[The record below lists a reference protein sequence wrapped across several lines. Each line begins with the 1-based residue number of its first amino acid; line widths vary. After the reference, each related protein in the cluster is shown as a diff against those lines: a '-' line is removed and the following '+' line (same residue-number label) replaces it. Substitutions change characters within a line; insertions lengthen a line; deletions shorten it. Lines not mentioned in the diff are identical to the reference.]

1 MLRSIVILNFGL
13 QYCALYTHT
22 KREACFMIIFFI
34 CLTILILGYKFYSP
48 FVEKQAGMDTT
59 VDTPQKRFSEGVD
72 YVAIHPVRA
81 FLIQFLNIA
90 GVGPIFGPILG
101 ALYGP
106 VALVW
111 IVLGNVLGGAVHDFF
126 SGVMSIKED
135 GKSLPEI
142 AGHYYNVV
150 FKGFMLIF
158 TAMLLF
164 FVGVV
169 FIMSPAGLLS
179 NLDVFEGT
187 FFANNTF
194 WVLAILAYY
203 FLATLLP
210 IDKIITK
217 FYPLFGLLMIVMT
230 TLIAGA
236 LLLDA
241 PHLPVAGDFLAYFE
255 ADHAHDFLEPNPDG
269 LPTWPLLFITI
280 TCGAISG
287 FHSTQAPIIARC
299 LTNEKY
305 VRPVYYGAMM
315 CEGIVGC
322 VWALAGIAAFP
333 EGYAGLKAL
342 LDQGGP
348 GLVVNHVANSYLG
361 VMGGI
366 MAIIAVAVF
375 PITSGDTAFR
385 SLRLTV
391 VDAFNIP
398 QSLRNRLLLAV
409 PILTIAFFMT
419 KLDFSVIWRYFAF
432 SNMLL
437 STSVLW
443 LATKYLF
450 DRRAFH
456 WITSIPAVIAT
467 GVTLSYIMTAAI
479 GFNLS
484 ADLGKPIGAA
494 VVVIGLVGLVFVH
507 SKHKKL
513 DVA

>member
-1 MLRSIVILNFGL
+1 M
-13 QYCALYTHT
+13 T
-22 KREACFMIIFFI
+22 IFFI
-34 CLTILILGYKFYSP
+34 CITILILGYKFYSP
-48 FVEKQAGMDTT
+48 FVEKQTGIDPMI
-59 VDTPQKRFSEGVD
+59 VTPQSRFSDGVD
-72 YVAIHPVRA
+72 YLPIHPVRA

-106 VALVW
+106 IALVW
-111 IVLGNVLGGAVHDFF
+111 IVIGNVLGGAVHDYF

-150 FKGFMLIF
+150 FKTFMLIF

-179 NLDVFEGT
+179 NLDSFQGT
-187 FFANNTF
+187 FLANNTF
-194 WVLAILAYY
+194 WVLVILAYY

-217 FYPLFGLLMIVMT
+217 FYPIFGLLMIVMT
-230 TLIAGA
+230 TMIAVA
-236 LLLDA
+236 LLIDA
-241 PHLPVAGDFLAYFE
+241 PHLPVTGDFMAYFE
-255 ADHAHDFLEPNPDG
+255 TGHAHDLLTPNPDG
-269 LPTWPLLFITI
+269 LPTWPLLFVTI

-287 FHSTQAPIIARC
+287 FHSTQAPIMARC

-305 VRPVYYGAMM
+305 VRPVYYGAML
-315 CEGIVGC
+315 CEGIVAC

-333 EGYAGLKAL
+333 DGYAGLTAL

-348 GLVVNHVANSYLG
+348 GLVVNHIANSYLG
-361 VMGGI
+361 VFGGI

-398 QSLRNRLLLAV
+398 QSVRNRLLLAV
-409 PILTIAFFMT
+409 PILTIAYFMT
-419 KLDFSVIWRYFAF
+419 KLDFSLIWRYFAF

-450 DRRAFH
+450 DRGTFH
-456 WITSIPAVIAT
+456 WIASIPAVITT
-467 GVTLSYIMTAAI
+467 GVTISYIMTAAI
-479 GFNLS
+479 GLS
-484 ADLGKPIGAA
+484 LSPELGKPIGAA
-494 VVVIGLVGLVFVH
+494 VTVIGMILLVFVH
-507 SKHKKL
+507 NKHKPIMG
-513 DVA
+513 

>member
-1 MLRSIVILNFGL
+1 
-13 QYCALYTHT
+13 
-22 KREACFMIIFFI
+22 MIIFFI

-48 FVEKQAGMDTT
+48 FVEKQAGIDPTLE
-59 VDTPQKRFSEGVD
+59 TPQKRFSEGVD
-72 YVAIHPVRA
+72 YVAIHPVKA

-101 ALYGP
+101 AMYGP
-106 VALVW
+106 IALVW
-111 IVLGNVLGGAVHDFF
+111 IVLGNILGGAVHDYF

-142 AGHYYNVV
+142 AGHYYNIV
-150 FKGFMLIF
+150 FKSFMLIF

-179 NLDVFEGT
+179 NLDLFKDT
-187 FFANNTF
+187 FLSNNTF
-194 WVLAILAYY
+194 WVLVILAYY

-217 FYPLFGLLMIVMT
+217 FYPIFGLLMIVMT
-230 TLIAGA
+230 VLIAGS
-236 LLLDA
+236 LLINA
-241 PHLPVAGDFLAYFE
+241 PHLPVTGDFLAYFE
-255 ADHAHDFLEPNPDG
+255 ADHAHDFLAPNPDG
-269 LPTWPLLFITI
+269 LATWPLLFVTI

-305 VRPVYYGAMM
+305 VRPVYYGAMV

-333 EGYAGLKAL
+333 EGYAGLKEML
-342 LDQGGP
+342 SVGGP
-348 GLVVNHVANSYLG
+348 GLVVNHIANSYLG
-361 VMGGI
+361 VLGGI

-385 SLRLTV
+385 SLRLTM

-398 QSLRNRLLLAV
+398 QSIRNRLLLAI
-409 PILTIAFFMT
+409 PILTIAYFMT
-419 KLDFSVIWRYFAF
+419 KLDFSIIWRYFAF

-450 DRRAFH
+450 DRGTFH
-456 WITSIPAVIAT
+456 WIASIPAVITT
-467 GVTLSYIMTAAI
+467 GITLSYIATAPI
-479 GFNLS
+479 GLNLS
-484 ADLGKPIGAA
+484 SDLGKPIGAVVAVIGFIA
-494 VVVIGLVGLVFVH
+494 VVVVH
-507 SKHKKL
+507 TKHNKV
-513 DVA
+513 VAS

>member
-1 MLRSIVILNFGL
+1 M
-13 QYCALYTHT
+13 T
-22 KREACFMIIFFI
+22 IFFI
-34 CLTILILGYKFYSP
+34 CITILILGYKFYSP
-48 FVEKQAGMDTT
+48 FVEKQAGIDPTI
-59 VDTPQKRFSEGVD
+59 VTPQSRFSDGVD
-72 YVAIHPVRA
+72 YLPIHPVRA

-106 VALVW
+106 IALVW
-111 IVLGNVLGGAVHDFF
+111 IVIGNVLGGAVHDYF
-126 SGVMSIKED
+126 SGVMSIKEG

-142 AGHYYNVV
+142 AGRYYNVV

-179 NLDVFEGT
+179 NLDLFQGT
-187 FFANNTF
+187 FLANNTF
-194 WVLAILAYY
+194 WVLVILGYY

-210 IDKIITK
+210 VDKIITK
-217 FYPLFGLLMIVMT
+217 FYPVFGLLMIVMT
-230 TLIAGA
+230 TMIAVA
-236 LLLDA
+236 LLIDA
-241 PHLPVAGDFLAYFE
+241 PHLPITGDFMAYFE
-255 ADHAHDFLEPNPDG
+255 ADHVHDFLMPNPDG
-269 LPTWPLLFITI
+269 LPTWPLLFVTI

-305 VRPVYYGAMM
+305 VRPVYYGAML
-315 CEGIVGC
+315 CEGIVAC

-333 EGYAGLKAL
+333 DGYAGLTEL

-348 GLVVNHVANSYLG
+348 GLVVNHIANSYLG
-361 VMGGI
+361 VFGGI
-366 MAIIAVAVF
+366 MAIVAVAVF

-391 VDAFNIP
+391 VDAFDIP
-398 QSLRNRLLLAV
+398 QSVRNRLLLAI
-409 PILTIAFFMT
+409 PILTIAYFMT
-419 KLDFSVIWRYFAF
+419 KLDFSSIWHYFAF

-450 DRRAFH
+450 DRGTFH
-456 WITSIPAVIAT
+456 WIVSIPAVITT
-467 GVTLSYIMTAAI
+467 GVTISYIMTAAI
-479 GFNLS
+479 GLNLS
-484 ADLGKPIGAA
+484 QDLGKPIGA
-494 VVVIGLVGLVFVH
+494 VVIVMGMMLLVFIH
-507 SKHKKL
+507 NKHKP
-513 DVA
+513 VMG

>member
-1 MLRSIVILNFGL
+1 M
-13 QYCALYTHT
+13 
-22 KREACFMIIFFI
+22 MIFFI
-34 CLTILILGYKFYSP
+34 CLTILILSYKFYSP
-48 FVEKQAGMDTT
+48 FVEKQAGMDPKAA
-59 VDTPQKRFSEGVD
+59 TPQTRFSEGVD
-72 YVAIHPVRA
+72 YVPIHPVRA

-106 VALVW
+106 VALIW

-142 AGHYYNVV
+142 AGKYYNVV

-179 NLDVFEGT
+179 NLDVFKDTILG
-187 FFANNTF
+187 NNTF
-194 WVLAILAYY
+194 WVLVILGYY
-203 FLATLLP
+203 LLATLLP

-217 FYPLFGLLMIVMT
+217 FYPVFGLLMIVMT
-230 TLIAGA
+230 TLIAIA
-236 LLLDA
+236 LLVDA

-255 ADHAHDFLEPNPDG
+255 GDHAHDFLTPNPDG

-333 EGYAGLKAL
+333 DGYEGLKAL

-348 GLVVNHVANSYLG
+348 GLVVNHVASSYLG
-361 VMGGI
+361 VFGGI

-419 KLDFSVIWRYFAF
+419 KLDFTLIWRYFAF

-450 DRRAFH
+450 DRGAVH
-456 WITSIPAVIAT
+456 WITSIPAVIASA
-467 GVTLSYIMTAAI
+467 VTVSYIMTAAI

-484 ADLGKPIGAA
+484 TDLGQPIGA
-494 VVVIGLVGLVFVH
+494 VVALIGFIALVIVNKKHH
-507 SKHKKL
+507 SQI
-513 DVA
+513 A

>member
-1 MLRSIVILNFGL
+1 
-13 QYCALYTHT
+13 
-22 KREACFMIIFFI
+22 MIIFFI

-48 FVEKQAGMDTT
+48 FVEKQAGLDST

-106 VALVW
+106 IALVW

-142 AGHYYNVV
+142 AGKYYNVV

-179 NLDVFEGT
+179 NLDFFEGT
-187 FFANNTF
+187 IFANNTF
-194 WVLAILAYY
+194 WVLAILGYY

-217 FYPLFGLLMIVMT
+217 FYPFFGLLMILMT
-230 TLIAGA
+230 TFVAIA
-236 LLLDA
+236 LLMDA

-305 VRPVYYGAMM
+305 VRPVYYGAMV

-333 EGYAGLKAL
+333 EGYAGLKVL

-348 GLVVNHVANSYLG
+348 GLVVNHVANNYLG
-361 VMGGI
+361 VFGGI
-366 MAIIAVAVF
+366 MAVIAVAVF

-398 QSLRNRLLLAV
+398 QSIRNRLLLAV
-409 PILTIAFFMT
+409 PILTIAYFMT
-419 KLDFSVIWRYFAF
+419 KLDFTVIWRYFAF

-450 DRRAFH
+450 DRGTFH

-467 GVTLSYIMTAAI
+467 AVTASYIMTAAI
-479 GFNLS
+479 GLNLS
-484 ADLGKPIGAA
+484 SDFGKPIGATVA
-494 VVVIGLVGLVFVH
+494 VIGFIVLVMVH
-507 SKHKKL
+507 RTKYKNINL
-513 DVA
+513 AAE

>member
-1 MLRSIVILNFGL
+1 ML
-13 QYCALYTHT
+13 
-22 KREACFMIIFFI
+22 IFFI
-34 CLTILILGYKFYSP
+34 CITILILGYKFYSP
-48 FVEKQAGMDTT
+48 FVEKQAGIDSS
-59 VDTPQKRFSEGVD
+59 VATPQSRFSEGVD
-72 YVAIHPVRA
+72 YVPIHPVRA

-101 ALYGP
+101 AIYGP

-111 IVLGNVLGGAVHDFF
+111 IVIGNVLGGAVHDYF

-142 AGHYYNVV
+142 AGHYYNIV
-150 FKGFMLIF
+150 FKGVMLLF

-179 NLDVFEGT
+179 NLDVFQDT
-187 FFANNTF
+187 FLANNTL
-194 WVLAILAYY
+194 WVLVILGYY

-217 FYPLFGLLMIVMT
+217 FYPIFGLLMIVMT
-230 TLIAGA
+230 SMIAIA
-236 LLLDA
+236 LLIDA
-241 PHLPVAGDFLAYFE
+241 PQLPIAVDLFAYFTT
-255 ADHAHDFLEPNPDG
+255 DHAHDFLAPNPDG
-269 LPTWPLLFITI
+269 LPIWPLLFITI

-305 VRPVYYGAMM
+305 VRPVYYGAMV
-315 CEGIVGC
+315 CEGAVAC

-333 EGYAGLKAL
+333 EGYAGLKDML
-342 LDQGGP
+342 NIGGP
-348 GLVVNHVANSYLG
+348 GLVVNHIAGSYLG
-361 VMGGI
+361 VFGGI
-366 MAIIAVAVF
+366 VAIIAVAVF

-385 SLRLTV
+385 SLRLTI

-398 QSLRNRLLLAV
+398 QSIRNRLLLAV
-409 PILTIAFFMT
+409 PILTIAYFMT
-419 KLDFSVIWRYFAF
+419 KLDFTVIWRYFAF

-450 DRRAFH
+450 DRGTFH
-456 WITSIPAVIAT
+456 WIASIPAVLTT
-467 GVTLSYIMTAAI
+467 GVSVSYIMTAAI
-479 GFNLS
+479 GFNLT
-484 ADLGKPIGAA
+484 ADLGRPIGVV
-494 VVVIGLVGLVFVH
+494 VVVIGLVLLVFIDK
-507 SKHKKL
+507 KHKSE
-513 DVA
+513 AA

>member
-1 MLRSIVILNFGL
+1 M
-13 QYCALYTHT
+13 T
-22 KREACFMIIFFI
+22 IFFI
-34 CLTILILGYKFYSP
+34 CITILILGYKFYSP
-48 FVEKQAGMDTT
+48 FVEKQAGIDPT
-59 VDTPQKRFSEGVD
+59 VATPQSRFSDGVD
-72 YVAIHPVRA
+72 YLPIHPVRA

-106 VALVW
+106 IALVW
-111 IVLGNVLGGAVHDFF
+111 IVIGNVLGGAVHDYF

-179 NLDVFEGT
+179 NLESFQGT
-187 FFANNTF
+187 FLANNTF
-194 WVLAILAYY
+194 WVLVILAYY

-217 FYPLFGLLMIVMT
+217 FYPIFGLLMIVMT
-230 TLIAGA
+230 TMIAVA
-236 LLLDA
+236 LLLEA
-241 PHLPVAGDFLAYFE
+241 PHLPVTGDFLAYFE
-255 ADHAHDFLEPNPDG
+255 TGHAHDLLTPNPDG
-269 LPTWPLLFITI
+269 LPTWPLLFVTI

-287 FHSTQAPIIARC
+287 FHSTQAPIITRC

-305 VRPVYYGAMM
+305 VRPVYYGAML
-315 CEGIVGC
+315 CEGIVAC

-333 EGYAGLKAL
+333 DGYAGLTAL

-348 GLVVNHVANSYLG
+348 GLVVNHIANSYLG
-361 VMGGI
+361 VFGGI

-385 SLRLTV
+385 SLRLTM

-398 QSLRNRLLLAV
+398 QSVRNRLLLAL
-409 PILTIAFFMT
+409 PILIIAYFMT
-419 KLDFSVIWRYFAF
+419 KLDFSLIWRYFAF

-450 DRRAFH
+450 DRGTFH
-456 WITSIPAVIAT
+456 WIVSIPAVITT
-467 GVTLSYIMTAAI
+467 GITISYIMTAPI
-479 GFNLS
+479 GLNLS
-484 ADLGKPIGAA
+484 QNLGKPIGAI
-494 VVVIGLVGLVFVH
+494 VIVIGMILLVFTH
-507 SKHKKL
+507 RKHKP
-513 DVA
+513 VIG

>member
-1 MLRSIVILNFGL
+1 MAVFLL
-13 QYCALYTHT
+13 
-22 KREACFMIIFFI
+22 
-34 CLTILILGYKFYSP
+34 CLFCLFLGYKFYSP
-48 FVEKQAGMDTT
+48 FVEQQAGIDP
-59 VDTPQKRFSEGVD
+59 DALTPQKRFNDGVD
-72 YVAIHPVRA
+72 YVEIHPVRA

-106 VALVW
+106 IALVW
-111 IVLGNVLGGAVHDFF
+111 IVLGNIAGGAVHDYF
-126 SGVMSIKED
+126 SGVLSIKEN

-142 AGHYYNVV
+142 AGHYYNIY
-150 FKGFMLIF
+150 FKGVMLVF
-158 TAMLLF
+158 TTMLLF

-179 NLDVFEGT
+179 NLSYFKGT
-187 FFANNTF
+187 FLASNTF
-194 WVLAILAYY
+194 WVLLILGYY

-210 IDKIITK
+210 IDKIITRL
-217 FYPLFGLLMIVMT
+217 YPLFGLLMIVMT
-230 TLIAGA
+230 TSIAVA
-236 LLLDA
+236 LLIDA
-241 PHLPVAGDFLAYFE
+241 PNMPEITDVFAYFSHTE
-255 ADHAHDFLEPNPDG
+255 EPLLAPDPGG
-269 LPTWPLLFITI
+269 LSVWPLLFLTI

-287 FHSTQAPIIARC
+287 FHSTQAPIMARC

-315 CEGIVGC
+315 AEGVVAC
-322 VWALAGIAAFP
+322 VWALAGISAFP
-333 EGYAGLKAL
+333 GGYAELQSV

-348 GLVVNHVANSYLG
+348 GLVVNQVASSYLG

-385 SLRLTV
+385 SLRLTL

-398 QSLRNRLLLAV
+398 QNMRNRIFLAV
-409 PILTIAFFMT
+409 PILVVAYLITFV
-419 KLDFSVIWRYFAF
+419 DFSLIWRYFAF

-450 DRRAFH
+450 DRGTFH
-456 WITSIPAVIAT
+456 WIASLPAVI
-467 GVTLSYIMTAAI
+467 GSSVTLSYILSASI
-479 GFNLS
+479 GFGIPMAS
-484 ADLGKPIGAA
+484 ARPAGAIIG
-494 VVVIGLVGLVFVH
+494 VIILIILIIVDR
-507 SKHKKL
+507 KARR
-513 DVA
+513 D

>member
-1 MLRSIVILNFGL
+1 ML
-13 QYCALYTHT
+13 
-22 KREACFMIIFFI
+22 IFFI
-34 CLTILILGYKFYSP
+34 CITLLILGYKFYSP
-48 FVEKQAGMDTT
+48 FVAKQAGLDPKIS
-59 VDTPQKRFSEGVD
+59 TPQARFSEGVD
-72 YVAIHPVRA
+72 YVPVHPVRA

-111 IVLGNVLGGAVHDFF
+111 IVIGNVLGGAVHDFF

-142 AGHYYNVV
+142 AGHYYNIV
-150 FKGFMLIF
+150 FKGFMLLF

-179 NLDVFEGT
+179 NLDVFQDT
-187 FFANNTF
+187 FLADNTF
-194 WVLAILAYY
+194 WVLVILGYY

-210 IDKIITK
+210 IDKIITR
-217 FYPLFGLLMIVMT
+217 FYPIFGLMMIVMT
-230 TLIAGA
+230 TMIAIA
-236 LLLDA
+236 LLIDA
-241 PHLPVAGDFLAYFE
+241 PHLPMASDFLAYFK
-255 ADHAHDFLEPNPDG
+255 DSHSHDILEPNPDG

-287 FHSTQAPIIARC
+287 FHSTQAPIMARC

-305 VRPVYYGAMM
+305 VRPVYYGAMV
-315 CEGIVGC
+315 CEGVVAC

-333 EGYAGLKAL
+333 DGYAGLKAM
-342 LDQGGP
+342 LDTGGP
-348 GLVVNHVANSYLG
+348 GLVVNHISSSYLG
-361 VMGGI
+361 ALGGI

-385 SLRLTV
+385 SLRLTL

-398 QSLRNRLLLAV
+398 QSVRNRLLLAV
-409 PILTIAFFMT
+409 PILAIAYFMT
-419 KLDFSVIWRYFAF
+419 KLDFTVIWRYFAF

-450 DRRAFH
+450 DRGAFH
-456 WITSIPAVIAT
+456 WIASIPAVIT
-467 GVTLSYIMTAAI
+467 TSVTISYIMTAAI
-479 GFNLS
+479 GFNFP
-484 ADLGKPIGAA
+484 DDYGWPIGA
-494 VVVIGLVGLVFVH
+494 VMVIVGLLLLILMH
-507 SKHKKL
+507 NKHKSAK
-513 DVA
+513 A